1 MISKRNI
8 YDFVN
13 SSELV
18 RDYFQDV
25 SIRIMRLVKRGQLF
39 KSFDYLLNEA
49 TGKSLLVPYFRTRTS
64 SDIVKVNVHGLPM
77 CIDLSDGGL
86 SYELLLHLD
95 REPLT
100 GTVFRDYL
108 RSVNKRESDVTVIE
122 AGANIGYYALQE
134 AMLLEENGTIHA
146 FEPVPASMDLLQK
159 NISINGFEDQISTI
173 PSAVGSKSG
182 SVKMSVGNARN
193 WARVSADG
201 QSGNLDVEMTTLD
214 EYCTR
219 QEIDPGTVNIV
230 RMDVEGY
237 ETEIIHGMEH
247 ILSESSDLLL
257 FIELHIRE
265 LKSNNELEPFLTQL
279 KEHGFELKTAVRRQN
294 QLEVENIM
302 ELMDVTGCPNVFL
315 HKFEENS
322 R

>member
-1 MISKRNI
+1 MISKRNV
-8 YDFVN
+8 YDLIN

-18 RDYFQDV
+18 HDYFQDLF
-25 SIRIMRLVKRGQLF
+25 IRVMRLVKRGQIF
-39 KSFDYLLNEA
+39 KSLDYLLNEIS
-49 TGKSLLVPYFRTRTS
+49 GKSLLVPYLRSRTG
-64 SDIVKVNVHGLPM
+64 SDIIKINVHEQFM

-108 RSVNKRESDVTVIE
+108 RSISKRKNNITVIE

-134 AMLLEENGTIHA
+134 AMLLKENGTVHA

-193 WARVSADG
+193 WARVSTDG

-214 EYCTR
+214 GYCTG
-219 QEIDPGTVNIV
+219 QGIDPTTVNIV

-237 ETEIIHGMEH
+237 ETEIIHGMER

-279 KEHGFELKTAVRRQN
+279 KEHGFELKAAVRRQN
-294 QLEVENIM
+294 RLEVGDIM
-302 ELMDVTGCPNVFL
+302 ELMDVAGCPNVFL

-322 R
+322 P